1 MRQVGVIEHIDDVKD
16 WDKEHP
22 DWPWP
27 EEDRVVNMSGMPR
40 RVVLRD
46 GSFVILQPGE
56 SVIVDNPEDH
66 RP

>member
-1 MRQVGVIEHIDDVKD
+1 VIECVDDVKD

-27 EEDRVVNMSGMPR
+27 EDDRVVNLSGVPR
-40 RVVLRD
+40 YVHFKD

-56 SVIVDNPEDH
+56 SVIVDNPEDFH
-66 RP
+66 P